1 MESKAIR
8 LITNISAL
16 LILVISL
23 VYMGM
28 KFSWISMMS
37 SLPYMFIPPF
47 PPRFF
52 IPLFLISL
60 PFVFKDAVKKDI
72 YMFSLYLLLMVSI
85 VYLMELVSF
94 IVPSQVDFTWS
105 FALNSG
111 FLPIFALV
119 LIFTGMAVLAHKRH
133 LKPNEKISPGD
144 IFGAYLHP
152 KGPDSLKSRLS
163 IAFPVFYMVFIAF
176 PLAFVNSTDRLSG
189 EISQSAVLGFW
200 LVALMDTIFV
210 GILVR
215 VYMDGGIFHATA
227 FTGGIAGIIV
237 FFTRSPDTFIP
248 LRETLW
254 LIPFLFVALLALFDT
269 VREHRKRTSS
279 EEIDRRE
286 MLTFK

>member
-1 MESKAIR
+1 MGSKAIR
-8 LITNISAL
+8 LITNISAM
-16 LILVISL
+16 IIIVVSL
-23 VYMGM
+23 VYMLIN
-28 KFSWISMMS
+28 FSRLSMMRAIPY
-37 SLPYMFIPPF
+37 SLIPPF
-47 PPRFF
+47 PPALFMALF
-52 IPLFLISL
+52 IISL
-60 PFVFKDAVKKDI
+60 PFVLRDMVKKDI
-72 YMFSLYLLLMVSI
+72 HSFSAYLLLMVSI

-152 KGPDSLKSRLS
+152 KGTDSLKSRLS
-163 IAFPVFYMVFIAF
+163 VAFPVFYMVFIAF
-176 PLAFVNSTDRLSG
+176 LLAFVNSVGRLSG
-189 EISQSAVLGFW
+189 VVSQSSMLGFW
-200 LVALMDTIFV
+200 LVVLMDTIFV

-286 MLTFK
+286 MLTFR